1 MSLEDPDGVPE
12 LRVRLTATID
22 DEGEIEEQINYI
34 TGLDDEGEPVSFA
47 QMSRADRSLFQV
59 HYLPARRH
67 PADHVRHSATSL
79 LGRVLRSA
87 SWTSELGEIK
97 ALSHELSGVLARTAG
112 GERDRERGGA

>member
-59 HYLPARRH
+59 HYLPARRN

-79 LGRVLRSA
+79 IGRVLRSA
-87 SWTSELGEIK
+87 SWTRSEEHTSELQSLMRISYAVFCLK
-97 ALSHELSGVLARTAG
+97 KKNHKN
-112 GERDRERGGA
+112 